1 MDFRKKYDGEVGRH
15 EQGGCLHQDGRG
27 QVGLGGEICSVGVNY
42 KDARAR
48 FFHRFAAAR
57 PVPMCVYSM

>member
-27 QVGLGGEICSVGVNY
+27 QVGLGGGDRRIPSYFYANIFTSELNIN
-42 KDARAR
+42 
-48 FFHRFAAAR
+48 
-57 PVPMCVYSM
+57 PVH